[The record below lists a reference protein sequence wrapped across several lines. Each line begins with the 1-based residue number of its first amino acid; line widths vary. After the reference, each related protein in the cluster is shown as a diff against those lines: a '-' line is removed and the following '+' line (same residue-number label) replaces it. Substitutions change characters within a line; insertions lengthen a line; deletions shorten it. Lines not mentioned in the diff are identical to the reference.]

1 MAVPVLL
8 GISIAVFLMMHMVP
22 GDPAKMMLG
31 ELAVQ
36 KEAVENLRHV
46 LGLDD
51 PVPVQYWRFLTRA
64 LHGDLGRSVLE
75 NQPVARMLWQ
85 VLPSTIELT
94 LTGLGIAV
102 FLGVLLGVTAAV
114 RHRTWMD
121 NASMVV
127 ALWGV
132 SMPTFWMGLLLIF
145 LFSLKLGWLPA
156 TGQGGFARLIMPAFT
171 LGYVA
176 AAVIARLVRSSML
189 EVLRQEYVRTARA
202 KGLAERFVVYRHAFK
217 NALIPVVTVLGLQFG
232 ALLGGTVIIETIFSR
247 PGVGR
252 LAVTSILNKDF
263 LVTQGT
269 VLMSAVFYTLVNI
282 IVDFSY
288 AFLDPRIRYD

>member
-1 MAVPVLL
+1 MPVLL
-8 GISIAVFLMMHMVP
+8 GISVAAFLMMHLVP

-36 KEAVENLRHV
+36 KEAVENLRRV

-64 LHGDLGRSVLE
+64 LRGDLGRSVLE
-75 NQPVARMLWQ
+75 NQPVARMIWQ

-121 NASMVV
+121 NASMIV

-156 TGQGGFARLIMPAFT
+156 TGQGGFERLIMPAFT

-202 KGLAERFVVYRHAFK
+202 KGLAERFVVYRHALK

-232 ALLGGTVIIETIFSR
+232 ALLGGTVVIETIFSR

-252 LAVTSILNKDF
+252 LAVSSILSKDF